1 MGIGKE
7 KNEIKVSVPPKQ
19 PPEPFT
25 LKEIQAIIEKFGSD
39 PELQHFLDYLKVKF
53 CTGLPTGEVAAWR
66 WRHCS
71 SEYARIW
78 IGETLTGS
86 GKNRKPKAATR
97 NKDRTVPLTLP
108 LQKLL
113 LTRRPEAWQ
122 VEQKDDPIFSSV
134 DGCTINC
141 KNFCNRYWK
150 PALADWRIDYRKPYT
165 TQHYVIFHALESGMN
180 PVRFAALTEHHVLTL
195 YERYAGIV
203 NPPQLPELLPLFSS
217 CDDS

>member
-1 MGIGKE
+1 M
-7 KNEIKVSVPPKQ
+7 
-19 PPEPFT
+19 
-25 LKEIQAIIEKFGSD
+25 KEIQAIVEKFGSD

-66 WRHCS
+66 RRHCS
-71 SEYARIW
+71 SECDRIW

-86 GKNRKPKAATR
+86 GENRKPKAAKR
-97 NKDRTVPLTLP
+97 NKNRTVPLTLQ

-113 LTRRPEAWQ
+113 LNRRPEAWQ
-122 VEQKDDPIFSSV
+122 TEQKDDPIFSSV
-134 DGCTINC
+134 EGCTINC

-150 PALADWRIDYRKPYT
+150 PALADLGIDYRKPYI
-165 TQHYVIFHALESGMN
+165 TQHSLISHALESGMN
-180 PVRFAALTEHHVLTL
+180 SVGIAALTGHGVRTL